1 MVFTLAR
8 ISSAVVASHMA
19 KRAEIDDADGLASAM
34 NIAFWPASRNAV
46 RVLGRWQ
53 VLGREPG
60 KLVCPGIEPGFFPED
75 FGHARR
81 QPGCESRIQ
90 KQEA

>member
-1 MVFTLAR
+1 MAFTLAR

-46 RVLGRWQ
+46 AAASCVLARDQRDYLRPAGACDIGAMDVDAASTPDALFQ
-53 VLGREPG
+53 G
-60 KLVCPGIEPGFFPED
+60 GFE
-75 FGHARR
+75 
-81 QPGCESRIQ
+81 
-90 KQEA
+90 